1 MCDSL
6 RVVQAAKSR
15 TAAPSWSGSAE
26 LADFLRTRRGGLSP
40 EDVGLPDGQ
49 RRRTRG
55 LRREEVA
62 LLASISA
69 TYYTYL
75 EQGREVRPS
84 REVLDSLAR
93 ALKLDA
99 GERAHLH
106 ELVHRTP
113 PPRDR
118 EASVTSALA
127 PGLAAL
133 VDRLDPFPTYVK
145 DHRWEVLAAN
155 RGARALFGEWSAPAG
170 KPRNMLLW
178 MLLDPAARE
187 VFPDWEDEARA
198 MVARFRM
205 ATARRPRDSETLELV
220 ELLSRDAPEFAR
232 WWKRHDVLT
241 QGSGRKRLSHPIIGE
256 VSFEHV
262 VLRVAEELEQ
272 TLVTF
277 SPPAGEQPP
286 LEALA
291 ATCP

>member
-1 MCDSL
+1 V
-6 RVVQAAKSR
+6 RQATRSR
-15 TAAPSWSGSAE
+15 PTAGSWSGAAE
-26 LADFLRTRRGGLSP
+26 LADFLRTRRGSLSP
-40 EDVGLPDGQ
+40 EDVGLPPGQ

-75 EQGREVRPS
+75 EQAREVRPS

-93 ALKLDA
+93 ALRLDA
-99 GERAHLH
+99 AERVHLH

-113 PPRDR
+113 PPRDGQ
-118 EASVTSALA
+118 AALTTALA

-145 DHRWEVLAAN
+145 DHRWEVLGAN
-155 RGARALFGEWSAPAG
+155 RAARALFGNWSAAPG
-170 KPRNMLLW
+170 RPRHMLLW

-187 VFPDWEDEARA
+187 VYPEWRHEAAA

-205 ATARRPRDSETLELV
+205 AMARRPSDAATVALV
-220 ELLSRDAPEFAR
+220 ERLRDESPEFAG
-232 WWKRHDVLT
+232 WWERHDVLT
-241 QGSGRKRLSHPIIGE
+241 QGSGRKRLFHPTIGE
-256 VSFEHV
+256 VCFEHV

-277 SPPAGEQPP
+277 SPQAGERPP
-286 LEALA
+286 LQALA
-291 ATCP
+291 AACP